1 MLQQNTSRF
10 CAAEAHASN
19 EVSADSEVAIA
30 RVQAMQR
37 SDKAVCQTELT
48 VCTTGTLSVTTPDW
62 ALSWKVLSVLSSSSS
77 SSALRLLLLLFAAS
91 LSRKAPCKTSLPH
104 IQRKDREEE
113 KTWGFLALIEDKPE
127 GEVSVGLP
135 HIHVPFSLMRHS
147 QQS

>member
-1 MLQQNTSRF
+1 VLQQNTSRF

-62 ALSWKVLSVLSSSSS
+62 ALSWKVLSVFSSSSS

-91 LSRKAPCKTSLPH
+91 LSRKAPCKHKPH
-104 IQRKDREEE
+104 IERKERERKDAV
-113 KTWGFLALIEDKPE
+113 LVALWQKSPR

-135 HIHVPFSLMRHS
+135 YNPYIFPSG
-147 QQS
+147 